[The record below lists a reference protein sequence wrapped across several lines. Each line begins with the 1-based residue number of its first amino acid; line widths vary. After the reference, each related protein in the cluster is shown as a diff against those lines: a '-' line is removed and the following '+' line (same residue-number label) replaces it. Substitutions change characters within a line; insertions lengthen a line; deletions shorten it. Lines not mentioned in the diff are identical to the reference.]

1 MESSEHASKGLEEG
15 VLLTNDNFNGSKDLK
30 HDDDGGLKKNSGDEI
45 ERESW
50 GAKMDYML
58 SMIGYCVG
66 LGNVWRFPYL
76 CYANGG
82 GAFLIPYL
90 LMLTL
95 AGIPLF
101 YMESAMGQ
109 YASLGSISVWKALPI
124 IKGVGYA
131 MVTISTLVAIY
142 YNMIIAWSLY
152 FLFASFSS
160 VLPWH
165 HCGHWWNTPECM
177 ESSAVANRT
186 NTTANFSRISPSE
199 EYFHNRV
206 LKYTDS
212 IDDTGA
218 ISWELAL
225 CLLLSWI
232 IVFFCLIK
240 GVKSSGKVVYFTATF
255 PYVVLIILLIRG
267 LLLPGARDG
276 IIYYIKPDF
285 TKLLTSQIWYDG
297 ASQVFY
303 SLGVAWGGIL
313 TMASY
318 NKFNNNCYRD
328 AIIVP
333 LCNSGTSIFA
343 GFVIFSYIGY
353 MAHELKVDVGKVV
366 AKGPGLAFIAY
377 PEALTLM
384 PISPLW
390 AFLFFF
396 MLLTLG
402 LDSEFVTIET
412 VITALSDEYP
422 ALLRRYKVA
431 VLLVACI
438 VMFLLG
444 LPFCTQAG
452 IYWVTLMDTYSAGF
466 TLLIASFIMAIGIS
480 YVYGVRRLSANIKE
494 MVGFEPNWY
503 FKACWMVIS
512 PLMVL
517 FIFIVSLV
525 EYQPPTYDGNTYP
538 AWAAGLGLA
547 MAFTSI
553 IMIPLFGILAV
564 FRQEGTLIEKVRAAC
579 RPEPDWGPAHVR
591 AQLDEKEA
599 INQSQKLAVDRI
611 PLQNP

>member
-1 MESSEHASKGLEEG
+1 MESHQDGSKGLEEG
-15 VLLTNDNFNGSKDLK
+15 VLLANDSFISPKES
-30 HDDDGGLKKNSGDEI
+30 HDADGGPPKDSGDEA
-45 ERESW
+45 ERETW
-50 GAKMDYML
+50 GAKLDYTL

-82 GAFLIPYL
+82 GVFLIPYL

-101 YMESAMGQ
+101 YMESALGQ

-124 IKGVGYA
+124 LKGVGYA

-142 YNMIIAWSLY
+142 YNMIIAWALY
-152 FLFASFSS
+152 YLFASLTS

-165 HCGHWWNTPECM
+165 HCGHWWNTPACM
-177 ESSAVANRT
+177 ESAEVANRT
-186 NTTANFSRISPSE
+186 NITANFSRASPSE

-206 LKYTDS
+206 LKYSDS
-212 IDDTGA
+212 LDDTGT
-218 ISWELAL
+218 ISWELTL

-240 GVKSSGKVVYFTATF
+240 GVKSAGKVVYFTATF
-255 PYVVLIILLIRG
+255 PYIVLTILLIRG
-267 LLLPGARDG
+267 LLLPGAVDG

-285 TKLLTSQIWYDG
+285 RKLLTAQIWYDG

-318 NKFNNNCYRD
+318 NKFHNNCHRD

-333 LCNSGTSIFA
+333 LANSGTSIFA

-353 MAHELKVDVGKVV
+353 MSHELKMDVGEVV

-390 AFLFFF
+390 AVLFFL
-396 MLLTLG
+396 MLVTLG

-412 VITALSDEYP
+412 VITALSDEYQG
-422 ALLRRYKVA
+422 LFRKYKVA
-431 VLLVACI
+431 VLLATCI

-466 TLLIASFIMAIGIS
+466 TLLVASFLMAIGIS

-517 FIFIVSLV
+517 FIFIVSLAQ
-525 EYQPPTYDGNTYP
+525 YAAPTYDGRTYP
-538 AWAAGLGLA
+538 AWGAALGLA
-547 MAFTSI
+547 IAFASI
-553 IMIPLFGILAV
+553 VMIPLFGIIAV
-564 FRQEGTLIEKVRAAC
+564 FKQEGTLIERVRAAC
-579 RPEPDWGPAHVR
+579 RPEPDWGPAHCR
-591 AQLDEKEA
+591 TQPGEKDSL
-599 INQSQKLAVDRI
+599 NQSEKRAVDRI
-611 PLQNP
+611 PLQSP